1 MVYTLPLVRH
11 SALTVVRQKYLVTF
25 FHCVVVIETSLAL
38 ACPSKDFETI
48 LHEKKNYEKSSLAR
62 D

>member
-25 FHCVVVIETSLAL
+25 FRCIVVIETSLAL
-38 ACPSKDFETI
+38 ACPFERFCDHFTRKKKI
-48 LHEKKNYEKSSLAR
+48 MRSLH
-62 D
+62 